1 MDTASTVETIA
12 AAIDEGLYERTQAIR
27 DADRVRLMDEYNI
40 FALMARLAERPVRQA
55 PRPMILQPESEYR
68 DSELRKLRKR
78 LKRAVPRSLRPKRWK
93 V

>member
-1 MDTASTVETIA
+1 
-12 AAIDEGLYERTQAIR
+12 
-27 DADRVRLMDEYNI
+27 
-40 FALMARLAERPVRQA
+40 MARLAERPVRQA
-55 PRPMILQPESEYR
+55 PRRMVLQPESEYR